1 MNFSKKDD
9 RIKYLEDKF
18 DNLIDVIGKNYGEPL
33 MEELISR
40 LNVTIDEFNDEM
52 LNLFK
57 ALRDREKE
65 REKYLSN
72 IKNEKTVKKSSKN
85 KKLTKWEEKF
95 KELENSN
102 KKKIL
107 NSFDEIKK
115 IYIDLSKKYQS
126 SKEKNF
132 IPLK

>member
-18 DNLIDVIGKNYGEPL
+18 DNLIDVIGQNYGEPL
-33 MEELISR
+33 MEELIAR

-52 LNLFK
+52 QNLFK

-95 KELENSN
+95 KELENS
-102 KKKIL
+102 K
-107 NSFDEIKK
+107 
-115 IYIDLSKKYQS
+115 
-126 SKEKNF
+126 
-132 IPLK
+132 

>member
-1 MNFSKKDD
+1 MNFSKKED

-33 MEELISR
+33 MEELIAR

-57 ALRDREKE
+57 ALRNKEKE

-72 IKNEKTVKKSSKN
+72 IKNEKSTKKSSKN

-95 KELENSN
+95 KELENS
-102 KKKIL
+102 K
-107 NSFDEIKK
+107 
-115 IYIDLSKKYQS
+115 
-126 SKEKNF
+126 
-132 IPLK
+132 